1 MVTVVSVRARAV
13 TPAGAAVCI
22 IAIEAGATPM
32 TNSLNRSN
40 AARTV
45 ASDD

>member
-1 MVTVVSVRARAV
+1 MRARAV
-13 TPAGAAVCI
+13 TPAGAAVCT

-32 TNSLNRSN
+32 TNSLNRPN
-40 AARTV
+40 DARTV